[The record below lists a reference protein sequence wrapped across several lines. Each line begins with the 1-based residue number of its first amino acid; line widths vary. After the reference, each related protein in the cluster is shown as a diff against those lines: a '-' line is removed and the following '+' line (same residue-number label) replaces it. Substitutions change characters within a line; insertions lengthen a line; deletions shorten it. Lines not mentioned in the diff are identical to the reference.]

1 MLSLSAEVSNQ
12 VADQSHDHSVDG
24 GDSPWKDVCYDSA
37 EYDSGDG
44 EPVYLFFR
52 QGIVLIVLL
61 IEKIGENQD
70 RANRWKR
77 AVQYI

>member
-37 EYDSGDG
+37 EDRNERNRNITDHS
-44 EPVYLFFR
+44 
-52 QGIVLIVLL
+52 QGFNTEICGSQSV
-61 IEKIGENQD
+61 
-70 RANRWKR
+70 
-77 AVQYI
+77 